1 MGLVSTVQQHE
12 SDLLLK
18 REIKMETRKGDS
30 RSTDHQDPGGEARMG
45 QGYLVT

>member
-18 REIKMETRKGDS
+18 REIKWKPGRETV
-30 RSTDHQDPGGEARMG
+30 EALTIKT
-45 QGYLVT
+45 QGVRPEWDKVTL